1 MTTFTT
7 VFWFLPWFF
16 KFYQVLLG
24 ITGFYW
30 VSLGFTEFYRVL
42 PSFSGFY
49 CFTVFYWV
57 LPGFTGFYWV
67 LLGFTGFY
75 WALPG
80 FTGFYFVLLCF
91 TGFYRFSLGFTGSH
105 YIMNGNDIAG
115 RRIVETKVWMECVT
129 RWFRPNRNETRLF
142 NADAHQKKRQNKK
155 VTNWQAIYF
164 VGPQN
169 PIPSFALN
177 GNKKVS
183 GKETTIRSE
192 KDDDDD
198 DDDDVAYLCVCVC
211 V

>member
-1 MTTFTT
+1 M
-7 VFWFLPWFF
+7 
-16 KFYQVLLG
+16 LLADSVQ
-24 ITGFYW
+24 T
-30 VSLGFTEFYRVL
+30 
-42 PSFSGFY
+42 
-49 CFTVFYWV
+49 
-57 LPGFTGFYWV
+57 
-67 LLGFTGFY
+67 
-75 WALPG
+75 
-80 FTGFYFVLLCF
+80 
-91 TGFYRFSLGFTGSH
+91 
-105 YIMNGNDIAG
+105 
-115 RRIVETKVWMECVT
+115 
-129 RWFRPNRNETRLF
+129 ETRLDF
-142 NADAHQKKRQNKK
+142 LTQTRTKKKRQNKK